1 MKVKKNSEI
10 LALDID
16 TEKLKE
22 IDNRVQENSNM
33 INQIV
38 SEIVSKYC
46 KPLDDYMASIDKIL
60 INGNVTALQLDEFTL
75 NLPILLYFISDSQ
88 ESLGVKEDISR
99 AVRQELF
106 NTVRDDCS
114 GTVADKD
121 SQAELATQY
130 ETLVNII
137 YSRAY
142 KKFKAR
148 VEAGYEMLASVKK
161 VITRR
166 TVEMELTKLTPDHI
180 REMRE

>member
-1 MKVKKNSEI
+1 MKVKKNSEV

-16 TEKLKE
+16 QSKLAE
-22 IDNRVQENSNM
+22 IDKKVQENSDI
-33 INQIV
+33 INKIV
-38 SEIVSKYC
+38 TEIVNRYC
-46 KPLDDYMASIDKIL
+46 EPLDNYMAKIDNIL
-60 INGNVTALQLDEFTL
+60 VSGTATAIQLDEFTL
-75 NLPILLYFISDSQ
+75 NLPVLLYFISDSQ

-99 AVRQELF
+99 AVRQELY
-106 NTVRDDCS
+106 NTVRDESS
-114 GTVADKD
+114 GTIADKD

-130 ETLVNII
+130 ETLINII

-180 REMRE
+180 REVK

>member
-1 MKVKKNSEI
+1 MKVKNNSEI

-16 TEKLKE
+16 VEKLKE
-22 IDNRVQENSNM
+22 IDTKVQENSNI
-33 INQIV
+33 INSIV
-38 SEIVSKYC
+38 ADIVNKYC
-46 KPLDDYMASIDKIL
+46 KPLDDYMTEIDKIL
-60 INGNVTALQLDEFTL
+60 VSGSATALQLDEFTL
-75 NLPILLYFISDSQ
+75 NLPVLLYFISDSQ

-106 NTVRDDCS
+106 NTVRDECS
-114 GTVADKD
+114 GTIADKD

-130 ETLVNII
+130 ETIVNII

-166 TVEMELTKLTPDHI
+166 TVEMEITKLSPDRVNEI
-180 REMRE
+180 K